1 MAGATAALHLED
13 FSSSMDTSAFSSSER
28 DILEESFSLTL
39 DYISYRLRNKFDQ
52 SQLVGLPRNFLIPK
66 TPSTSEAKLRS
77 LASHMEAEYPDLFE
91 TACAKLD
98 FTPASARSTFYSV
111 AKEIFQTGI
120 NWGRIVALFT
130 FGGVV
135 AHHFVENERPD
146 MVSHIVLWIPS
157 FIAEHL
163 LSWIMEN
170 GGWNGFVKYFSESS
184 QSMWKSIFAVGSFCA
199 AGFTLLALSK

>member
-13 FSSSMDTSAFSSSER
+13 FSTSLDTSAFSSSEK
-28 DILEESFSLTL
+28 DILQESLSLTL
-39 DYISYRLRNKFDQ
+39 DYVSYRLRSKFDQ
-52 SQLVGLPRNFLIPK
+52 SQLLGLPRNFLIPQ
-66 TPSTSEAKLRS
+66 TPSTAESKLRS

-91 TACAKLD
+91 TACSKLD
-98 FTPASARSTFYSV
+98 FTPTTARSTFFNV

-146 MVSHIVLWIPS
+146 MVSHVAIWIPH
-157 FIAEHL
+157 FIADHL
-163 LSWIMEN
+163 LSWIIDN
-170 GGWNGFVKYFSESS
+170 GGWVRINPLKCYPIFSPETPN
-184 QSMWKSIFAVGSFCA
+184 IFFYD
-199 AGFTLLALSK
+199 FF